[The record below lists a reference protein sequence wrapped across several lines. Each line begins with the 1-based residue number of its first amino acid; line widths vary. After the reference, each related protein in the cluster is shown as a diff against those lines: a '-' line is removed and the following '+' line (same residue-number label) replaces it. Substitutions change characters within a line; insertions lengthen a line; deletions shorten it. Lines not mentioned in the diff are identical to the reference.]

1 MTLREIRE
9 AYDKNYEEMLQVILE
24 MGGEKYIEY
33 HKKIQSPLYKKLQY
47 LQRIEHRLSQLE
59 ESVGNPT

>member
-9 AYDKNYEEMLQVILE
+9 AYDENYERMLEVILE

-47 LQRIEHRLSQLE
+47 LQRVEHRLSNLE
-59 ESVGNPT
+59 ESISCPT